1 MFEKLKK
8 ALSSLA
14 AAATQKTLSED
25 EVEKV
30 LWEFELALL
39 ESDVAEEV
47 VQALTSRVKQEV
59 VGLRVSRSIP
69 TQEYLKGK
77 LLEII
82 KEEFFKAKP
91 IDLIQQ
97 ISEKKAKSEPYVI
110 VFLGINGTGKTTTI
124 AKLANLLKQ
133 KGFSVILACA
143 DTHRAGAIEQLTTHA
158 NKLGLKV
165 ISQRYGADPAAVA
178 RDAVIYAQ
186 KHRVDVVLVDTAGR
200 MQTSRNLMDE
210 MEKIIRVVKPDLKI
224 FVGDALAGNDA
235 VSQAK
240 EFQRFTNFDG
250 VVLTKVDA
258 DVKGGAALS
267 IVYVTGKPILY
278 LGVGQS
284 YDSLKQFDADE
295 FVRSLLNTQER

>member
-25 EVEKV
+25 EVDKV

-47 VQALTSRVKQEV
+47 VKALTSRVKQEV
-59 VGLRVSRSIP
+59 VGLRLSRSTP
-69 TQEYLKGK
+69 TQEYLKEK

-82 KEEFFKAKP
+82 REEFFKAKS

-97 ISEKKAKSEPYVI
+97 ISEKKGKGEPYVI

-124 AKLANLLKQ
+124 AKFANLLKQ

-158 NKLGLKV
+158 DKLGLKV

-200 MQTSRNLMDE
+200 MQTNRNLMDE

-224 FVGDALAGNDA
+224 FVGDSLAGNDA

-240 EFQRFTNFDG
+240 EFQKFTNFDA

-278 LGVGQS
+278 FGVGQS
-284 YDSLKQFDADE
+284 YDSLKPFDPDE
-295 FVRSLLNTQER
+295 FVRSLFEPPER

>member
-25 EVEKV
+25 EVDKV

-47 VQALTSRVKQEV
+47 VKALTSRVKQEV
-59 VGLRVSRSIP
+59 VGLRLSRSTP

-82 KEEFFKAKP
+82 RGEFFKAKS
-91 IDLIQQ
+91 IDLIQH
-97 ISEKKAKSEPYVI
+97 ISEKKAKGEPYVI

-124 AKLANLLKQ
+124 AKFANLLKQ

-158 NKLGLKV
+158 DKLGLKV

-224 FVGDALAGNDA
+224 FVGDSLAGNDA

-240 EFQRFTNFDG
+240 EFQKFTNFDA

-284 YDSLKQFDADE
+284 YDSLKPFDPDE
-295 FVRSLLNTQER
+295 FVRSLFEPSER

>member
-25 EVEKV
+25 EVDKV

-47 VQALTSRVKQEV
+47 VKALTSRVKQEV
-59 VGLRVSRSIP
+59 VGLRLSRSTP
-69 TQEYLKGK
+69 TQEYLKEK

-82 KEEFFKAKP
+82 REEFFKAKS

-97 ISEKKAKSEPYVI
+97 ISEKKGKGEPYVI

-124 AKLANLLKQ
+124 AKFANLLKQ

-158 NKLGLKV
+158 DKLGLKV

-200 MQTSRNLMDE
+200 MQTNRNLMDE

-224 FVGDALAGNDA
+224 FVGDSLAGNDA

-240 EFQRFTNFDG
+240 EFQKSTNFDA

-278 LGVGQS
+278 FGVGQS
-284 YDSLKQFDADE
+284 YDSLKPFDPDE
-295 FVRSLLNTQER
+295 FVRSLFEPPER

>member
-25 EVEKV
+25 EVDKV

-47 VQALTSRVKQEV
+47 VKALTSRVKQEV
-59 VGLRVSRSIP
+59 VGLRLSRSTP

-82 KEEFFKAKP
+82 RGEFFKAKS
-91 IDLIQQ
+91 IDLIQH
-97 ISEKKAKSEPYVI
+97 ISEKKAKGEPYVI

-124 AKLANLLKQ
+124 AKFANLLKQ
-133 KGFSVILACA
+133 KGFSLILACA

-158 NKLGLKV
+158 DKLGLKV

-178 RDAVIYAQ
+178 RDAVTYAR
-186 KHRVDVVLVDTAGR
+186 KHKVDVVLVDTAGR

-210 MEKIIRVVKPDLKI
+210 MEKIIRVVQPDLKI

-240 EFQRFTNFDG
+240 EFQKFTNFDA

-284 YDSLKQFDADE
+284 YDSLKPFDADE
-295 FVRSLLNTQER
+295 FVRSLLPP

>member
-8 ALSSLA
+8 AISSLA
-14 AAATQKTLSED
+14 TAVTQKTLSED

-30 LWEFELALL
+30 LWEFELALV

-47 VQALTSRVKQEV
+47 VKALTSRVKQEV
-59 VGLRVSRSIP
+59 VGLRLSRSTP

-82 KEEFFKAKP
+82 KGEFFKAKP
-91 IDLIQQ
+91 VDLIQQ
-97 ISEKKAKSEPYVI
+97 ISEKKAKGEPYVI

-124 AKLANLLKQ
+124 SKFANLLKQ
-133 KGFSVILACA
+133 KGFSLILACA

-158 NKLGLKV
+158 DKLGLKV

-178 RDAVIYAQ
+178 RDAVTYAR
-186 KHRVDVVLVDTAGR
+186 KHKVDVVLVDTAGR

-210 MEKIIRVVKPDLKI
+210 MEKIIRVVQPDLKI

-240 EFQRFTNFDG
+240 EFQKFTNFDA

-284 YDSLKQFDADE
+284 YDSLKPFDADE
-295 FVRSLLNTQER
+295 FVRSLLPP